1 MRCPNCGYE
10 IGPVANAAATQPVVH
25 CCVLPTNAAAA
36 MPLFTPIYCD
46 WYTGAACAP
55 QFTGLIYPLVFP

>member
-10 IGPVANAAATQPVVH
+10 IGPFCNAAGTAPSPH
-25 CCVLPTNAAAA
+25 NCVLPTNAAAA
-36 MPLFTPIYCD
+36 MPLFPPICCN

-55 QFTGLIYPLVFP
+55 QFTGLIYPLVLP